1 MSAETLPV
9 ATSAQV
15 RAYARRLVLRHPRA
29 LAGVLGLHALA
40 AVAGLVTPRLL
51 GALVEDVRDGHAAI
65 DTAGLAIAGF
75 VIAQGVLI
83 RYAYLASA
91 KLGERVL
98 AELRE
103 EFVDRVLALPLSTVE
118 RAGTG
123 DLVTRASR
131 DVDTLSTSVRY
142 AMPETLV
149 AIVVGAF
156 TFGALLLNGPLVA
169 LPALVAV
176 PLLVAVMRW
185 YLPRAHVGYLRE
197 NEAWSRI
204 ADGLTE
210 TVQGARTVEALGLA
224 DRRHRR
230 GDDDIAVSYKA
241 QRYTLRLRMFLFPVA
256 ELSFVLP
263 VVSTLFVGGLLYMHD
278 MATLGQVTAATLYA
292 QLLIEPVDTM
302 LSWLDELQLGGASL
316 ARLLGVGNV
325 PPDREPGDARPA
337 GDRLTARRVR
347 YSYRPG
353 KDVLHGVDLDL
364 RPGERLAMVGPS
376 GAGKST
382 LGRLLA
388 GVDGPRAGA
397 VTVGGVPLVELPL
410 DGLRREVALVTQE
423 HHVFR
428 GTLRENL
435 LMAREDAS
443 DAEVRRVL
451 AAVEWDGPD
460 LGTVVGSGGATL
472 TPAQAQQL
480 ALARLVI
487 ADPHTLV
494 LDEATSLLDPR
505 AARRLER
512 SLAAVLDG
520 RTVVAI
526 AHRLHTAHDADRV
539 AVVEDGRITEL
550 GTHEDLLAQKG
561 SYAALWASWHGSAG

>member
-1 MSAETLPV
+1 MSTEILPV
-9 ATSAQV
+9 AAPAQV

-149 AIVVGAF
+149 AIVVGGF

-185 YLPRAHVGYLRE
+185 YLPRAHGGYLRE

-204 ADGLTE
+204 AEGLTE
-210 TVQGARTVEALGLA
+210 TVQGSRTVEALGLA
-224 DRRHRR
+224 ERRHER
-230 GDDDIAVSYKA
+230 GDADIAASYRA
-241 QRYTLRLRMFLFPVA
+241 ERYTLRLRMFLFPVA

-263 VVSTLFVGGLLYMHD
+263 VVSTLLVGGLLYIHD
-278 MATLGQVTAATLYA
+278 MATLAQVTAATLYA

-325 PPDREPGDARPA
+325 PPDRSPNGDRPA
-337 GDRLTARRVR
+337 GERLTARAVR

-353 KDVLHGVDLDL
+353 RDVLHGVDLDL

-388 GVDGPRAGA
+388 GVDGPR
-397 VTVGGVPLVELPL
+397 
-410 DGLRREVALVTQE
+410 
-423 HHVFR
+423 
-428 GTLRENL
+428 
-435 LMAREDAS
+435 
-443 DAEVRRVL
+443 
-451 AAVEWDGPD
+451 
-460 LGTVVGSGGATL
+460 SG
-472 TPAQAQQL
+472 
-480 ALARLVI
+480 
-487 ADPHTLV
+487 
-494 LDEATSLLDPR
+494 
-505 AARRLER
+505 
-512 SLAAVLDG
+512 
-520 RTVVAI
+520 
-526 AHRLHTAHDADRV
+526 
-539 AVVEDGRITEL
+539 
-550 GTHEDLLAQKG
+550 
-561 SYAALWASWHGSAG
+561 